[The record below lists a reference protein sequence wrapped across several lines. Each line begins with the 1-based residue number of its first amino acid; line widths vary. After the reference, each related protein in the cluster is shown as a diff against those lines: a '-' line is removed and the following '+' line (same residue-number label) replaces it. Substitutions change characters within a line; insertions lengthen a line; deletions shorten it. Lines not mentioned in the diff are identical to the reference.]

1 MTRARR
7 LTYPVVIFNGVKF
20 GRMRRVEFVASISH
34 SIVLMVIAVLIPS
47 LPLPS
52 TPPLSAPPLPSPLPP
67 SPDPLPRTRSDGN
80 AVIYARFPRQG
91 LEEKTCP
98 LGKAFGARRGRRTAY
113 LEPCGSLMAAGLEI
127 RAQGPFSRK
136 EEIF

>member
-1 MTRARR
+1 MSNEEGQIRGIDKSFNRAHGDCR
-7 LTYPVVIFNGVKF
+7 
-20 GRMRRVEFVASISH
+20 AH
-34 SIVLMVIAVLIPS
+34 
-47 LPLPS
+47 PLPP
-52 TPPLSAPPLPSPLPP
+52 TPLRSSSLRPSPPLPSPP

-113 LEPCGSLMAAGLEI
+113 LEPCGRLMAAGLEDA
-127 RAQGPFSRK
+127 RPGAL
-136 EEIF
+136 